1 MNEKDLELYRRQYSN
16 EKNIALKWGCKNLMT
31 FNDWL
36 FMEGLYEYVET

>member
-1 MNEKDLELYRRQYSN
+1 MNEKDLELYRRRYNN

-36 FMEGLYEYVET
+36 FMEGLYGYIES